1 MKKKSLL
8 FAASAVL
15 LLLSTVGSTRAALTY
30 YSENYAVE
38 VTVSSIGVSLLENG
52 EIVSYRN
59 YNENQWE
66 EGSKGLL
73 NGMLEEGEKLI
84 PGKRYE
90 EKLNVANSGSID
102 SYVRV
107 SLYRS
112 WKDADGNT
120 DAMLSPELI
129 DLNLNLDGS
138 GWVEDTKASTP
149 ERTVLYYTGILPS
162 GQTTPAFADG
172 LKIDPAIMTKVTEQR
187 ETDGSG
193 HQTIT
198 TAYAYDGY
206 HFCVEAE
213 VDAVQTHNA
222 VDAIKSA
229 WGIDVTV
236 GADGSLHL

>member
-1 MKKKSLL
+1 MKKRYLL

-15 LLLSTVGSTRAALTY
+15 LFLSTVGSTRAALTY
-30 YSENYAVE
+30 YSENYSVE

-66 EGSKGLL
+66 EGGKALL
-73 NGMLEEGEKLI
+73 SGMLEEGETLI
-84 PGKRYE
+84 PGKRYKE
-90 EKLNVANSGSID
+90 QLAVANSGSID

-112 WKDADGNT
+112 FKDADGNT
-120 DAMLSPELI
+120 DTMLSPELI

-138 GWVEDTKASTP
+138 GWVEDTRASTP

-172 LKIDPAIMTKVTEQR
+172 LKIDPAIMTKVTEQT
-187 ETDGSG
+187 ETDDNG

-198 TAYAYDGY
+198 TVYAYDGY
-206 HFCVEAE
+206 RFCLEAE

-236 GADGSLHL
+236 GDDGSLHL